1 MLMMFFVILDID
13 SISTFTMGHE
23 ALNYIKKGGP
33 RRSSTS
39 GGLILNIS
47 VTLHYTTSWYQI
59 HVAVAKAVVDVI
71 TRNLALE
78 WGTDY
83 DIRVNGIAQGSIDDT
98 VGMHKRGSEEISNKS
113 REYMP
118 LYKLGEKYN
127 IAMAA
132 MYLSSD
138 AGW

>member
-1 MLMMFFVILDID
+1 MC
-13 SISTFTMGHE
+13 HE
-23 ALNYIKKGGP
+23 GLNYIKKGGP

-47 VTLHYTTSWYQI
+47 ATLHYTASWYQI
-59 HVAVAKAVVDVI
+59 HVAVAKATIDAVI
-71 TRNLALE
+71 RNLALE

-83 DIRVNGIAQGSIDDT
+83 DIMVNGIAQGSIGDT
-98 VGMHKRGSEEISNKS
+98 AGMHKLGLEEITNKI

-118 LYKLGEKYN
+118 LYKLGEKYD

-132 MYLSSD
+132 LYLASD
-138 AGW
+138 TGW